1 MSDDDGQRW
10 RRKADLFD
18 LLVDLPQA
26 ARQLRLAELAAED
39 AELATEVENM
49 LIADATSGLLDRAL
63 PEMVP
68 ELYSCLDRDRTGTLI
83 GRYRL
88 VEIFGRGGMGEVWL
102 AEREDEG
109 GGGQQVALKILRRGM
124 NSEDIVARFIQERR
138 ILASLEHPGI
148 ARFIDGGMTDDDLP
162 YFVMERVHGQPITEY
177 ARHQSLGVRERV
189 LLLLAVCDAVAYAQQ
204 RLVVHRDLKPSNV
217 LVDDNG
223 RVRLLDFGIAKLLED
238 TPDGRETASSLRAMS
253 PAYAAPEQ
261 ILGQPI
267 STATDVY
274 ALGLLAYELLTDRLP
289 HQRGTAS
296 LVELAS
302 GLRQAQIE
310 RPSQVLRRAATTQP
324 DLASARYRR
333 ELTRDLELVLLK
345 ALRPEPERRY
355 GNAGALAADLQC
367 WLDNEPVQAA
377 GDSTGYRLKKFL
389 SRYRG
394 AVAATGLVIL
404 ALAAGLG
411 AALNQ
416 AERAREAAALAVQE
430 AEGARQSR
438 DFLIRLFGDANIMNN
453 PSGAQLTVAELLLR
467 ASERLE
473 DSLPGQPSAR
483 AELSAAIAYGL
494 HHSGEREAAQAI
506 ASSALN
512 QLEMAASID
521 PSAQGRAY
529 AQLSNLHL
537 QQGAWQ
543 QAATVLEAGLRVLDQ
558 APVLG
563 EANGRLPMLENLA
576 NLEARLGN
584 RPQRRLEL
592 MQAALDE
599 RLSLYGSDAPGLFGA
614 YVNLASAHAALFQ
627 HEQADQATQQARR
640 VGGLHYPPQH
650 PRWVEFYLNQGS
662 NLHTVGD
669 LQGALTALEQAF
681 ARLDPDLPEQ
691 HALRLHMLLQLGLVH
706 ADLGNQ
712 GEAASQFDQAAALA
726 ASIGDARSLRYT
738 YAFRAPFDL
747 RQGWWRDANEDIAAY
762 FMHARPGTGP
772 QSASAWNMQAIAA
785 LLGQRCRNEA
795 PDLPLSR
802 IVQTLDEV
810 YSGDHRNRAF
820 ARCLQAAAEHD
831 PARSEALRAEALS
844 LMKEG
849 FPPNHFRVTEFD
861 RSCVLPEPA
870 LSCEQARPISP

>member
-1 MSDDDGQRW
+1 MSDHDGQRW
-10 RRKADLFD
+10 RRKAELFD
-18 LLVDLPQA
+18 LLVELPPA
-26 ARQLRLAELAAED
+26 ARQLRLAELAADD
-39 AELATEVENM
+39 AELASELENM
-49 LIADATSGLLDRAL
+49 LFADAASGLLDRAL
-63 PEMVP
+63 PDMVP
-68 ELYSCLDRDRTGTLI
+68 ELYSMGRDRTGTLI

-88 VEIFGRGGMGEVWL
+88 IEVFGRGGMGEVWL

-109 GGGQQVALKILRRGM
+109 GSGQQVALKILRRGM

-223 RVRLLDFGIAKLLED
+223 RVRLLDFGIAKMLEHA
-238 TPDGRETASSLRAMS
+238 PDGRVTASGLYAMS

-310 RPSQVLRRAATTQP
+310 RPSQVLRRPTTTQP

-345 ALRPEPERRY
+345 ALRPEPDRRY
-355 GNAGALAADLQC
+355 ANAGDLAADLRR
-367 WLDNEPVQAA
+367 WLDKDPVLAA
-377 GDSTGYRLKKFL
+377 GDSAGYRLKKFF

-404 ALAAGLG
+404 ALTAGLG

-453 PSGAQLTVAELLLR
+453 PSGAQLTVSELLLR

-473 DSLPGQPSAR
+473 ESLPGQPSAR

-494 HHSGEREAAQAI
+494 HHLGEREAAQVI
-506 ASSALN
+506 ASSTLN
-512 QLEMAASID
+512 QLETAGSID

-537 QQGAWQ
+537 RQGAWQ

-558 APVLG
+558 APVRGGL
-563 EANGRLPMLENLA
+563 NGRVTMLENLA
-576 NLEARLGN
+576 NLEARQGKP
-584 RPQRRLEL
+584 PQRRLEL
-592 MQAALDE
+592 MQAVLDE
-599 RLSLYGSDAPGLFGA
+599 RLSRFGSDDPGLFVV
-614 YVNLASAHAALFQ
+614 YMNLASAHAAQFQ
-627 HEQADQATQQARR
+627 DDEVRQATQQARR
-640 VGGLHYPPQH
+640 VGELHYPPQH
-650 PRWVEFYLNQGS
+650 PRWVEFYLSLGS
-662 NLHTVGD
+662 DLHTVGD
-669 LQGALTALEQAF
+669 FQGALRALGQAF

-691 HALRLHMLLQLGLVH
+691 HALRFHVLLQLGLVH
-706 ADLGNQ
+706 ADLGNH

-726 ASIGDARSLRYT
+726 ASIGDARSLRYA
-738 YAFRAPFDL
+738 YAFRAPFNL
-747 RQGWWRDANEDIAAY
+747 RQGWWQDANEDVRAY
-762 FMHARPGTGP
+762 LMHARPGTGP

-785 LLGQRCRNEA
+785 LLGQRCRHEA
-795 PDLPLSR
+795 PEMDLSG
-802 IVQTLDEV
+802 IVQAMDEN
-810 YSGDHRNRAF
+810 YAGDFRNRAF
-820 ARCLQAAAEHD
+820 ARCLQAAAEDD
-831 PARSEALRAEALS
+831 PARSEGLRAEALA

-849 FPPNHFRVTEFD
+849 FPPAHFRVTEFD
-861 RSCVLPEPA
+861 RSCVIPEPA
-870 LSCEQARPISP
+870 LSCDQVRPISP